1 MAGVSL
7 STVRD
12 FERGPEN
19 KGRTPIANNLRAMTQ
34 VIEGHGVRLLDDNG
48 RPAGIAIVVPADLE
62 AIPTGPGMTPG
73 TGDHG

>member
-19 KGRTPIANNLRAMTQ
+19 KGRTPIANNLRAMAQ
-34 VIEGHGVRLLDDNG
+34 VIERHGVRLLDDNG
-48 RPAGIAIVVPADLE
+48 RPAGISIVGPADLD
-62 AIPTGPGMTPG
+62 ATPAGPGMTPE
-73 TGDHG
+73 TGAHG